1 MEGVEGRILDLLAR
15 MDSQSR
21 LFESP
26 AETHS
31 RITAAPRP
39 CPRAMQPQTI
49 TVWTPTR
56 ILGKALMALFT
67 VPRILVLAPALAR
80 RRRA

>member
-1 MEGVEGRILDLLAR
+1 

-21 LFESP
+21 PFEAP
-26 AETHS
+26 LETP
-31 RITAAPRP
+31 TVLAAVPLP
-39 CPRAMQPQTI
+39 CPRPMRPQTI

-56 ILGKALMALFT
+56 ILGTLLMALLT
-67 VPRILVLAPALAR
+67 VPRILALAPVAHR

>member
-1 MEGVEGRILDLLAR
+1 

-26 AETHS
+26 TESHS
-31 RITAAPRP
+31 PITAAPLP
-39 CPRAMQPQTI
+39 CPRPMQPQTI
-49 TVWTPTR
+49 TVWTPYR
-56 ILGKALMALFT
+56 ILGTLLMALLT

>member
-1 MEGVEGRILDLLAR
+1 

-21 LFESP
+21 PFEAP
-26 AETHS
+26 LEMLPT
-31 RITAAPRP
+31 RAATPLP
-39 CPRAMQPQTI
+39 CPRPMQPQTI

-56 ILGKALMALFT
+56 ILGTALMALLT
-67 VPRILVLAPALAR
+67 VPRILALVPAVAR